1 MTPDRYS
8 RQVRFAPIGED
19 GQRKIE
25 GASVGVAGLGALGSV
40 LAEQLARA
48 GVGRLRLID
57 RDVVE
62 WSNLQRQTLYDEEDA
77 RQRLPKAVAAEQR
90 LKRINSSVTV
100 ESVVADLNP
109 ENVEG
114 WIAGLDL
121 VVDGLDNFETR
132 FVLNDA
138 CRKLGIPWV
147 YGAAVGS
154 YGVVL
159 PVLHEGPCLR
169 CAIGELPPPGSSPT
183 CDTSGV
189 LAGVTGAVASIET
202 ALALKILV
210 GSLPVEHV
218 ALFSIDVWNQTT
230 RRVEMPGSLRAECR
244 LCAEGHYDYLVSGP
258 TRTVTLCGRNAVQII
273 PGPGKRVDLAGLG
286 RTLGAVGSVDVNDF
300 LLHCTSPPYELTL
313 FSDGR
318 AIVRGTEEP
327 SVARAVYS
335 RLVGM

>member
-1 MTPDRYS
+1 MTPGRYS
-8 RQVRFAPIGED
+8 RQVRFAPIGEA

-25 GASVGVAGLGALGSV
+25 AASVGVAGLGALGSV
-40 LAEQLARA
+40 AAEQLARA

-62 WSNLQRQTLYDEEDA
+62 WSNLQRQTLYDESDA
-77 RQRLPKAVAAEQR
+77 DQRLPKAVAAERR
-90 LKRINSSVTV
+90 LNRINSAIAV
-100 ESVVADLNP
+100 ESVVDDLNP
-109 ENVEG
+109 ANVED
-114 WIAGLDL
+114 WIRGLDL

-138 CRKLGIPWV
+138 CSKLHVPWV

-154 YGVVL
+154 YGVIL
-159 PVLHEGPCLR
+159 PVVPGGPCLR

-189 LAGVTGAVASIET
+189 LAAVTGAVASIET

-210 GSLPVEHV
+210 GSLPVEDV

-230 RRVEMPGSLRAECR
+230 RRVEMPASLGEQCR
-244 LCAEGHYDYLVSGP
+244 LCAQGQYDYLVAEP

-273 PGPGKRVDLAGLG
+273 PGAGKNVDLDKLG
-286 RTLGAVGSVDVNDF
+286 RTLGALGSVDVNDF
-300 LLHCTSPPYELTL
+300 LLHYASPPYELTV

-327 SVARAVYS
+327 SIARAVYS

>member
-1 MTPDRYS
+1 MTRDRYS
-8 RQVRFAPIGED
+8 RQVRFAPIGDE

-62 WSNLQRQTLYDEEDA
+62 WSNLQRQTLYDEADA
-77 RQRLPKAVAAEQR
+77 GQHLPKAVAADER
-90 LKRINSSVTV
+90 LRRINSDIAV

-109 ENVEG
+109 ENVED
-114 WIAGLDL
+114 WIRGLDL

-138 CRKLGIPWV
+138 CRKSGTPWV

-154 YGVVL
+154 YGVVM
-159 PVLHEGPCLR
+159 PVVPDGPCLR

-189 LAGVTGAVASIET
+189 LAAATGAVASLET

-210 GSLPVEHV
+210 GSLPVEGV
-218 ALFSIDVWNQTT
+218 ALFSIDVWNQTP
-230 RRVEMPGSLRAECR
+230 RRVEMPASLQAECR
-244 LCAEGHYDYLVSGP
+244 LCAQGHYDYLASGP

-273 PGPGKRVDLAGLG
+273 PGPGTSVDLAELG
-286 RTLGAVGSVDVNDF
+286 RTLEAVGKVDVNDF
-300 LLHCTSPPYELTL
+300 LLRCTSPPYELTL

-327 SVARAVYS
+327 SVARSVYS